1 MTLRAFGNRANIGG
15 EGQLK
20 AAVYAGEKQ
29 GDWVE
34 NGKTLDK
41 VYNVSFFQ
49 ATESVLKLGVKTEEG
64 NLANW
69 IAVTT

>member
-34 NGKTLDK
+34 NGKHWIKYIMCPSSKQLK
-41 VYNVSFFQ
+41 VC
-49 ATESVLKLGVKTEEG
+49 
-64 NLANW
+64 
-69 IAVTT
+69 